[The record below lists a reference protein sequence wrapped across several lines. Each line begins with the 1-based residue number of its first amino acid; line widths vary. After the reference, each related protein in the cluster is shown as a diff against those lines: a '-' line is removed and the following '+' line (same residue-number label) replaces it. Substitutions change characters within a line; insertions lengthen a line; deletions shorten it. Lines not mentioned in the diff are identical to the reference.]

1 MRTAFLVF
9 LGGLLCAAPLAAQG
23 PGAGKFPPDSLV
35 NTRVFP
41 HNTPVPQVLNTMRTF
56 TGALGVRCQF
66 CHEGEEGQPLSAY
79 DFPSDKKTTKLIARQ
94 MMRMVEEINRRVD
107 TLPGRIAGDPNVS
120 CVTCHRGVSIP
131 EPLPQLL
138 TEVAQSSGA
147 DSAVRA
153 YKALRQR
160 YYGHDS
166 YDFGENS
173 LPTAAFQLAR
183 GSKFPEAMALLAL
196 NDQTFPNSAPTAA
209 ARGSVLLMQG
219 DTNGAVAAFREALKR
234 DSTSFE
240 ARGQLRRLGKTP

>member
-1 MRTAFLVF
+1 MRRSLLALAGGFL
-9 LGGLLCAAPLAAQG
+9 LAAPLAAQG
-23 PGAGKFPPDSLV
+23 PRGGKFPPDSLV

-41 HNTPVPQVLNTMRTF
+41 PDTPVPQVLNAMRGF
-56 TGALGVRCQF
+56 AGALGVRCVF
-66 CHEGEEGQPLSAY
+66 CHEGEEGQPLSAF
-79 DFPSDKKTTKLIARQ
+79 DFPSDKKETKLIARQ
-94 MMRMVEEINRRVD
+94 MMRMVEEIDRRVD
-107 TLPGRIAGDPNVS
+107 TLPGRAAGDPTVS
-120 CVTCHRGVSIP
+120 CVTCHRGVSVP

-138 TEVAQSSGA
+138 ADVAQSAGA

-160 YYGHDS
+160 YYGHDA

-173 LPTAAFQLAR
+173 LPAAALRLAQ
-183 GSKFPEAMALLAL
+183 GSKFPEAMALLSL
-196 NDQTFPNSAPTAA
+196 NEENFPNSAPTAV

-219 DTNGAVAAFREALKR
+219 DTGGAVTAFREALKR